1 MERWWKLMASQSLQY
16 TKISELDA
24 TTTVNND
31 SVLVINVGNAT
42 KKITYAKLQELML
55 ATISQTVSELNT
67 TVGQLSLNVSNLT
80 SRVNSCEG
88 DISTLGTNLGN
99 LSRSVSELSSTVSS
113 LSNTVSTL
121 SSNLTALTTRVTDV
135 EGTVSNIITAGF
147 NLIGTETQSENAER
161 STEENGK

>member
-1 MERWWKLMASQSLQY
+1 MASQSLQY

-31 SVLVINVGNAT
+31 SVLIINVGNAT

-55 ATISQTVSELNT
+55 ATISQAVSDLTT
-67 TVGQLSLNVSNLT
+67 TVGQLSLSVSSLT
-80 SRVNSCEG
+80 SRVSSCEG
-88 DISTLGTNLGN
+88 DITTLGTNLGN
-99 LSRSVSELSSTVSS
+99 LASSVSELSSTVSALNS
-113 LSNTVSTL
+113 TVGTL
-121 SSNLTALTTRVTDV
+121 STNLTALTNRVTDV